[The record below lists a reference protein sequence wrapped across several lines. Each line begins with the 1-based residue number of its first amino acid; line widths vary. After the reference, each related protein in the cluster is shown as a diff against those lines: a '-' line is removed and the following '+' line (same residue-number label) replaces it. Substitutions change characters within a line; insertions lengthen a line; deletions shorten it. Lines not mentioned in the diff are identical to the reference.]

1 MATPEGYP
9 LLPEELWQQI
19 SSLMT
24 TKEWTMASGACK
36 ALQNLQ
42 PKQLKVDNYGSSV
55 SALTWLTKHWREAD
69 SIEIDIPP
77 DASSADPTII
87 PGSAL
92 ECQAPD
98 LTQMRRFDLTCGD
111 DSGGGDE
118 SEQPGP
124 QWLPWLSAILQ
135 RAQGLIILHLTAD
148 FRVDMPCMS
157 RLKHLILK
165 PVSSQLQMQYDLQ
178 AMVGNLPVLQTLYV
192 GEKAHAWNV
201 VMPKSLKHMCMS
213 DIIPCMGY
221 TIPEGCTMTIQSS
234 FKDQTV
240 VVRSKQSLGVQGIEV
255 CSRKMEFRDSDW
267 HWQPEA
273 KHFMPLTE
281 AAQSCNPL
289 SLVYHELYSVDIRS
303 LPSPA
308 FCHLR
313 KLHVEADD
321 LTIVIPPL
329 PHLEWVYIDSHE
341 TLSLVIVDV
350 EVFAASIQRLNVGY
364 REEDFEQENEFV
376 DSLNRQLALTG
387 RSLERNYLYNGDHDD
402 EGYFW
407 DLTFVTMF
415 MVPGHLTGYYAG
427 QCDCHCCWSC
437 LHEDGV

>member
-55 SALTWLTKHWREAD
+55 SALTWLTKHWREAE
-69 SIEIDIPP
+69 SIGIDISS
-77 DASSADPTII
+77 DVSSADPKSI

-92 ECQAPD
+92 ECQALD
-98 LTQMRRFDLTCGD
+98 LTHLRRFDLSCGD
-111 DSGGGDE
+111 GSGGGDE
-118 SEQPGP
+118 FEQPGP

-135 RAQGLIILHLTAD
+135 RAQGLNILHLTAD

-178 AMVGNLPVLQTLYV
+178 AMVDNLPVLETLYV

-201 VMPKSLKHMCMS
+201 VMPKSLKHLCMS
-213 DIIPCMGY
+213 DIIPCLGY
-221 TIPEGCTMTIQSS
+221 TIPEGCTMTIRSS
-234 FKDQTV
+234 TKDHKV
-240 VVRSKQSLGVQGIEV
+240 VVRSKESLGVRGIEV
-255 CSRKMEFRDSDW
+255 CSRKMEFRDSGCPW
-267 HWQPEA
+267 HWHPEA
-273 KHFMPLTE
+273 KHYLPVRMRTE

-289 SLVYHELYSVDIRS
+289 SLVYHAQYSMEIRS
-303 LPSPA
+303 LSSPA
-308 FCHLR
+308 FCRLR

-321 LTIVIPPL
+321 LTLVIPPL
-329 PHLEWVYIDSHE
+329 PHLEWVYIDSYE

-350 EVFAASIQRLNVGY
+350 EVFAASIQRLTVGY
-364 REEDFEQENEFV
+364 REEDFEQ
-376 DSLNRQLALTG
+376 RG
-387 RSLERNYLYNGDHDD
+387 
-402 EGYFW
+402 
-407 DLTFVTMF
+407 
-415 MVPGHLTGYYAG
+415 
-427 QCDCHCCWSC
+427 
-437 LHEDGV
+437 